1 MITTSLFCLL
11 AAASPIKVAAV
22 RFNVVDVSESRAEF
36 FTEHF
41 ADRLD
46 DEGVD
51 VITPREVQTM
61 LGLERQKELLGCNA
75 DGTSC
80 LAEIG
85 SALGADGIA
94 IGDIAKVGDGFQLNV
109 KIISATDGRRFT
121 ARSTSVA
128 NEAALLEA
136 LTVAAKEMAP
146 ELSRELGKPLG
157 PKRAS
162 TSAVVTRE
170 PSAVKKY
177 WWVPTLAGAVI
188 GAAGAV
194 NLGLAE
200 GSRARLDSQTLS
212 TREANELL
220 ANGQTTRTAG
230 WVSVGIGAAAVGAG
244 VLMLLLG
251 GDAPVTPV
259 ASVSSNGA
267 VVGLSGSL
275 P

>member
-1 MITTSLFCLL
+1 MVTSSLLCLL
-11 AAASPIKVAAV
+11 AAAAPIKLAAV
-22 RFNVVDVSESRAEF
+22 RFHVVDVSESRAEF

-61 LGLERQKELLGCNA
+61 LGLERQKELLGCA

-109 KIISATDGRRFT
+109 KIISAIDGRRFS

-136 LTVAAKEMAP
+136 LTVAAKEMAV

-157 PKRAS
+157 PKRAVS
-162 TSAVVTRE
+162 TLAVRTE
-170 PSAVKKY
+170 PSTVKKF
-177 WWVPTLAGAVI
+177 WWAPVLGGAIVGAGGAVSL
-188 GAAGAV
+188 V
-194 NLGLAE
+194 LAE
-200 GSRARLDSQTLS
+200 STRAQLDSRTLS
-212 TREANELL
+212 TQEANMLL
-220 ANGQTTRTAG
+220 SSGQTQRTIG
-230 WVSVGIGAAAVGAG
+230 WVGVGVGAAAIGTG

-251 GDAPVTPV
+251 KDVPAVPV

-267 VVGLSGSL
+267 VVGLSGSF